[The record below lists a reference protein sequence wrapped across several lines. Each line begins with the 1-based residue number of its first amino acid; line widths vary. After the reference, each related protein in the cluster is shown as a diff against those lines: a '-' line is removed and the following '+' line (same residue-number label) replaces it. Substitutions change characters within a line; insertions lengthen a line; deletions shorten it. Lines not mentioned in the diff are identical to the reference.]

1 VSAATSADARHAGF
15 RERALGAAVAGM
27 IRVLGATVRL
37 RFHDAGQI
45 RARER
50 EGRRFVLAFWHR
62 HLLLMRYAYRGDRMT
77 VMVSRS
83 RDGELIA
90 QAMSRL
96 GVHSVRASSSKGA
109 AAGLKEVIRV
119 ARDGSDIAFT
129 PDGPRGPA
137 RQVQPGVVF
146 AAAVSGLPVIPV
158 AIEASR
164 AWEARSWDRML
175 VPKPGARVEIV
186 YGDPLEVPRDA
197 DLADWGERLRNALD
211 GAEAR
216 AAELAGRVRR

>member
-1 VSAATSADARHAGF
+1 VSVTTAADLRRAGL
-15 RERALGAAVAGM
+15 RERALGAAIAGL
-27 IRVLGATVRL
+27 IRLLGATVRL
-37 RFHDAGQI
+37 RFHDAGPI

-50 EGRRFVLAFWHR
+50 EGRRFILAFWHR
-62 HLLLMRYAYRGDRMT
+62 HLLMMRYAYQGDRMT
-77 VMVSRS
+77 VMMSRS
-83 RDGELIA
+83 RDGELMA
-90 QAMSRL
+90 QSMFRL
-96 GVHSVRASSSKGA
+96 GIHSVRASTSKGA
-109 AAGLKEVIRV
+109 AAGLKELIRV

-146 AAAVSGLPVIPV
+146 AAAVTGLPVIPV

-186 YGDPLEVPRDA
+186 YGEPLEIPRDA
-197 DLADWGERLRNALD
+197 DLAEWSERVRVALD

-216 AAELAGRVRR
+216 AAGLAGRVPG